1 MKKIFSLIIILVLL
15 VSCSSLQNKAEQAYM
30 EYRKAWQENKISESV
45 DFWHPAIVKNQKDDI
60 ITKQQYIRNELG
72 NLAKTE
78 SVKIL
83 SSKIMPTFVFS
94 GIIFNEVVQMDI
106 VIRINKIENMTER
119 HKQMFKDMDSLV
131 IRELVFMCEYEG
143 KMKIIQSQE
152 RQ

>member
-1 MKKIFSLIIILVLL
+1 MKKIFSLIIISVLL

>member
-1 MKKIFSLIIILVLL
+1 MKKIFSFIIISMLL
-15 VSCSSLQNKAEQAYM
+15 VSCSTLQDKAEQAYL

-45 DFWHPAIVKNQKDDI
+45 DFWHPAIIKNQKEDI

-72 NLAKTE
+72 NLAKSE

-119 HKQMFKDMDSLV
+119 HRQMFKDMDSLI